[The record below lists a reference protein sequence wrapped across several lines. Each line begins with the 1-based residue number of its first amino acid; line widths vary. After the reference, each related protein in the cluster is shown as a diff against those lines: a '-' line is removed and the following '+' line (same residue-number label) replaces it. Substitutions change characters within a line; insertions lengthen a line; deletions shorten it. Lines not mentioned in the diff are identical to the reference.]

1 MKIPWTTYFIDHAEK
16 DVKSNRSNSR
26 SQHIFREGDYLRTSE
41 KMSEQ

>member
-1 MKIPWTTYFIDHAEK
+1 MKIAWTTYFIDHTEK

-26 SQHIFREGDYLRTSE
+26 SQHFSEGHFLRTAE